1 MKHKGEYVATKTQQ
15 EVMDGEIALER
26 KHIAK
31 NRDFELLELKEAFGI
46 IGIPEEDN
54 SEEVVN
60 LRRHLMDYYAKN
72 DEAHVK
78 VHAVLELGVVEEE
91 KRNPFIAG
99 GVAFFLFFFGA
110 MPSVIPFVCTS
121 DIKSAF
127 IAAAVSTTTA
137 LLLVGVVKTWAT
149 RGNLWL
155 ASLENLLIA
164 AGGGG
169 IAYGVGVGF
178 EKLVNGR

>member
-1 MKHKGEYVATKTQQ
+1 MKYKGEYVATKTQQ

-31 NRDFELLELKEAFGI
+31 NRDFELLELKETFGI

-60 LRRHLMDYYAKN
+60 LRRHLMEYYAKN

-78 VHAVLELGVVEEE
+78 VHAVLELGVVEQE

-110 MPSVIPFVCTS
+110 MPSVIPFLCTS
-121 DIKSAF
+121 DGQSAF
-127 IAAAVSTTTA
+127 IAAALCTTTA

-178 EKLVNGR
+178 EKLVNG

>member
-1 MKHKGEYVATKTQQ
+1 VIPGEYVATKTQQ

-26 KHIAK
+26 KHIAN
-31 NRDFELLELKEAFGI
+31 NRDFELLELKEAFGV

-54 SEEVVN
+54 SDEVVH
-60 LRRHLMDYYAKN
+60 LRRLLMNYYAKN

-78 VHAVLELGVVEEE
+78 VHAVLELGVVDEE

-110 MPSVIPFVCTS
+110 LPSVIPFLCTS
-121 DIKSAF
+121 NIETALV
-127 IAAAVSTTTA
+127 AAAICTTTA

-149 RGNLWL
+149 RGSLL
-155 ASLENLLIA
+155 TASLENLLIA
-164 AGGGG
+164 AGGGC

-178 EKLVNGR
+178 EKMVNG